1 MTENVNEDEI
11 LDRITAEHY
20 DRGHLTGPIAG
31 CQACL
36 AASRKQTAEL
46 EAARAQLGGGGA
58 AAALE
63 QLAMAQA
70 AGRPSLVEQVEQ
82 DIADDREPATPLSD
96 EDDDELRGVRPV
108 TPLVPRQRSIGI
120 LAQDGATLRDL
131 ADTSVRAA
139 MDCLDD
145 PHARAVQEA
154 IVHALVA
161 SVQATLAVEET
172 IRVGGRSGTP
182 GAA

>member
-1 MTENVNEDEI
+1 
-11 LDRITAEHY
+11 
-20 DRGHLTGPIAG
+20 
-31 CQACL
+31 
-36 AASRKQTAEL
+36 
-46 EAARAQLGGGGA
+46 
-58 AAALE
+58 
-63 QLAMAQA
+63 
-70 AGRPSLVEQVEQ
+70 
-82 DIADDREPATPLSD
+82 
-96 EDDDELRGVRPV
+96 V